1 MRWPR
6 KKLFKCAMKKSNIL
20 FEGVGLTHIDDGAE
34 GNGPSALGNF
44 PVNSNP
50 RDEEIGV
57 TKRFTFCFS

>member
-1 MRWPR
+1 
-6 KKLFKCAMKKSNIL
+6 MKKSNIL
-20 FEGVGLTHIDDGAE
+20 FEGVGRTHIDDGAE

-57 TKRFTFCFS
+57 TKGFTFCFS

>member
-20 FEGVGLTHIDDGAE
+20 FEGVGRTHIDDGAE
-34 GNGPSALGNF
+34 GNGPSALGNV
-44 PVNSNP
+44 PVNSNT